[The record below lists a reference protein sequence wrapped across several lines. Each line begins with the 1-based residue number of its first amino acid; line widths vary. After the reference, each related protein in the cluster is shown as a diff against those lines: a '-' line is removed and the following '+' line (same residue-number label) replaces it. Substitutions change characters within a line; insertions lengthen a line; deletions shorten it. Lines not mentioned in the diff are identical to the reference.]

1 MATPAPLVTSGHV
14 SRAMCDVLCVRCKVR
29 CPGHVTDSGQT
40 DRCAG
45 AEPGYRVLSWC
56 EQCEENWWRPAAWDW
71 AAAIM
76 ELALVTSSQHSVL
89 SHSSRHRAEKLFS
102 FISKSENF
110 KPLLNSRILLSSVP
124 IGFGGDT
131 AFSGKGVNETSRK
144 LSQYLERVPTRIF
157 FNKISRVLT
166 PTANFH

>member
-1 MATPAPLVTSGHV
+1 M
-14 SRAMCDVLCVRCKVR
+14 CKVR

-45 AEPGYRVLSWC
+45 AEPGCWVLSWC

-89 SHSSRHRAEKLFS
+89 SHSSRHRAEKLLFQFLHFYQGFLHQEILS
-102 FISKSENF
+102 HYLTPEHCCHPS
-110 KPLLNSRILLSSVP
+110 LLVE
-124 IGFGGDT
+124 
-131 AFSGKGVNETSRK
+131 VETLHLQVK
-144 LSQYLERVPTRIF
+144 
-157 FNKISRVLT
+157 VLT
-166 PTANFH
+166 KLRESCHNIWRGSPLESSSTKFREF